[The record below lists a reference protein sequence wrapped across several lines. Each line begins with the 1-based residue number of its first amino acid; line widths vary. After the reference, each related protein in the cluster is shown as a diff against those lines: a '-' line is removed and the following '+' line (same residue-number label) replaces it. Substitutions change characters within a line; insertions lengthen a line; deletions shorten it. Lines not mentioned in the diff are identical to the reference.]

1 MSAAGI
7 AFGSHSVRHTT
18 LGVEVEAVIRQELKD
33 SMATLQK
40 NIKSEPRYLAY
51 PNGSYD
57 ERVIRLAQELG
68 YKAGFTTRRGKVKA
82 DPPRF
87 TLPRIPLD
95 NGVANSA
102 DGIFSEARMRMHI
115 LRESW
120 ASSPGFEY

>member
-1 MSAAGI
+1 
-7 AFGSHSVRHTT
+7 
-18 LGVEVEAVIRQELKD
+18 
-33 SMATLQK
+33 
-40 NIKSEPRYLAY
+40 AY

-57 ERVIRLAQELG
+57 ARVIRLAQELG
-68 YKAGFTTRRGKVKA
+68 YKAAFTTRRGRVKA

-102 DGIFSEARMRMHI
+102 DGLFSGARMRMHI

-120 ASSPGFEY
+120 ASSPGFDY